1 MQRHTQHTLTH
12 PHTKQ
17 TKMYE
22 QQGIAPETKNIYMQ
36 QKLQYSL
43 INAKNIHK
51 HTHTHT
57 QTYAHTN
64 VSYKMIK

>member
-17 TKMYE
+17 TKKYE
-22 QQGIAPETKNIYMQ
+22 QQGIVPETKNIYMQ

-51 HTHTHT
+51 HTHT
-57 QTYAHTN
+57 QTYTHTN
-64 VSYKMIK
+64 VS

>member
-1 MQRHTQHTLTH
+1 MQRHTQHTLTN

-17 TKMYE
+17 TKKYE

-57 QTYAHTN
+57 HKHIHTQTFH
-64 VSYKMIK
+64 IKW